1 MFDEGITYYGRFC
14 LADFGGG
21 KTKVVMEKKGT
32 VQGKGKRGRERK
44 GKTGEEEKK
53 RLKTE

>member
-1 MFDEGITYYGRFC
+1 MD
-14 LADFGGG
+14 DFVYPILGE
-21 KTKVVMEKKGT
+21 KTQVVMEKKGT

-53 RLKTE
+53 RLKTEYFVD